1 MHIIIEIIK
10 FTEYCN
16 AFYNI
21 DYGLYPIASNEQI
34 DKAIFIYMT
43 EPRTLKIDFDSIDR
57 ENVRAIIE
65 YSFINKNVDNLSITK
80 LG

>member
-1 MHIIIEIIK
+1 MKLIKDIIN

-21 DYGLYPIASNEQI
+21 DFGLYPIATNEQI
-34 DKAIFIYMT
+34 DKAIFIYIT
-43 EPRTLKIDFDSIDR
+43 EPKTLRIDFDTIDR

-65 YSFINKNVDNLSITK
+65 YSFINK
-80 LG
+80 